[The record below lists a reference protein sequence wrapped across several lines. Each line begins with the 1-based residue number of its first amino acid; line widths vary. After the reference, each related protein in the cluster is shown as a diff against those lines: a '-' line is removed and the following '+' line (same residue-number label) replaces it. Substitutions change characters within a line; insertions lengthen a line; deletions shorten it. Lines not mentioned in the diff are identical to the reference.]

1 MELVENKAL
10 NIIIQIAIALGLAG
24 IIMFLI
30 QEIVSGMINPAYTV
44 FVVIADF
51 IGVFALIGLIIWMFI
66 PKFQTLV
73 LNITYILGAA
83 YVFLMFIPKF
93 QTLVLN
99 ITYIL
104 GAAYVFLFTFAHFFT
119 TIYVN
124 NIIGPIGTGNILDDF
139 IFTGVSFVGLLLL
152 SIVTIG
158 VIVVFSLRFTKR
170 EEIAIFEKFTILIW
184 IVLIGIYD
192 FTNFYFVRQT
202 LTFGKALF
210 VNFGI
215 TFLPGILEFILLL
228 FAAILI
234 ILKFFTKTDKNVISI
249 LMLVLLNIVFVSYTI
264 STVNYVGF
272 NFTTGALYPSILGNH
287 FFMIATVAIVICTFL
302 LMMFKYPVKK
312 TTTAT
317 KE

>member
-51 IGVFALIGLIIWMFI
+51 IGVFALIGLIIW
-66 PKFQTLV
+66 
-73 LNITYILGAA
+73 
-83 YVFLMFIPKF
+83 MFIPKF

-302 LMMFKYPVKK
+302 IMMFKYPVKK

-317 KE
+317 NE